1 MLNADRYEIRR
12 LFSRDEP
19 VRRFRIDGLGLDEW
33 MRPGHVNR
41 PGGTGDW
48 LLMFFPQPVEANT
61 SGGVSPLPASS
72 LMVWPGGGG
81 HYYGSNSGM
90 WNHSWIHCDGPALAP
105 LLRECSLPPGHAYR
119 CCADAV
125 SRFIRLLYAE
135 MTSHARP
142 DEEILLG
149 LFRLL
154 LLETHR
160 LNVAG
165 ADIPP
170 DMCATRRHIEQ
181 HCREQLKLSDIAA
194 AAHLSVSALCA
205 RFRRYFHSSPIDYA
219 IELRLQEAEHL
230 LYDRNRKLSDIAA
243 ATGFRDQYY
252 FSRVFTARRGV
263 SPGRWRRL
271 PVRPAEPESEVAATE
286 NTMKGVKS

>member
-1 MLNADRYEIRR
+1 MLNAERYEIRR
-12 LFSRDEP
+12 LFSRDDP

-48 LLMFFPQPVEANT
+48 LLMYFPQATEVNT
-61 SGGVSPLPASS
+61 AKGVALLPPST

-81 HYYGSNSGM
+81 HYYGCGGGM
-90 WNHSWIHCDGPALAP
+90 WNHSWIHCDGSAVAAM
-105 LLRECSLPPGHAYR
+105 LRESGLPPGRGYR
-119 CCADAV
+119 CEEKAV
-125 SRFIRLLYAE
+125 TRYIRLLYAE
-135 MTSHARP
+135 MTSHVRP
-142 DEEILLG
+142 DEDILIG

-165 ADIPP
+165 EDIPA
-170 DMCATRRHIEQ
+170 DMRLARRHIEQ
-181 HCREQLKLSDIAA
+181 HYHEQLRLSGIAA
-194 AAHLSVSALCA
+194 AARLSVPVLCSK
-205 RFRRYFHSSPIDYA
+205 FRKYFHASPIDYA

-252 FSRVFTARRGV
+252 FSRVFTSRRGI
-263 SPGRWRRL
+263 SPGKWRQL
-271 PVRPAEPESEVAATE
+271 PVRAADPAANDD
-286 NTMKGVKS
+286 NTTRGADK